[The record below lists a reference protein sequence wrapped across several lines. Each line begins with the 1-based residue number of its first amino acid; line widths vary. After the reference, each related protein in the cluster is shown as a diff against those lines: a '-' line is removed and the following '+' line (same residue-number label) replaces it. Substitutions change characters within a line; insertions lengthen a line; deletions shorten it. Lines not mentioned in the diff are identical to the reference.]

1 MDRLLLVEKESLEK
15 MSLDLTPEVLE
26 PLDYLADGNEV
37 HNHNREQL
45 PIASSM
51 TSSSSSHQT
60 SSPTT
65 SSLFLTSR
73 RRAQSDDGPAINETR
88 LLELPDKMAEIRE
101 RMRSLVGRQTGRLKT
116 LKLVASFNEDVAAA
130 IETFASCLRSRL
142 EVGPSLPGGDRPS
155 SSGKDEA
162 VSVLSSWNSAVL
174 SLKAYANDAE
184 TLASQIRRGNL
195 DLQSAIAGS
204 AEREAR
210 SFQERE
216 EYRWKALCDAAR
228 VEAKVRAKLKQ
239 HVAELEKAKARLTL
253 AEELDSGDGA
263 GNSTTPRR
271 SAQSTKMD
279 RHINK
284 AMGKMFNILPGG
296 GEDVMNKVLT
306 PMQRQ
311 AIATRQFDE
320 ARVKEG
326 RGTESYEMARAMKQ
340 QAVVSYEA
348 EAEGAEFKF
357 KGAERN
363 DLDLMQRSLVS
374 AVEAM
379 KNFREGHL
387 KSVVSSIA
395 AKIDLRENGTLV
407 EDMTGWVAF
416 VEKRVSEH
424 HARIVD
430 NTKIGESDG
439 QAENGFC
446 LKLQLVAC
454 TDMQDTIRRLFLE
467 DDSGAIMDDIDICGE
482 DAVGAESLAGEEV
495 GSGEINVA
503 APLLPDVPADSLLEK
518 MDPIFSKTL
527 KNVTIEDYYNRG
539 WSEETPLYGPW
550 LEKKGSF
557 DVSVGDWEHSSEG
570 FENSWS
576 GEIFTQRRVSLILLD
591 RLFLLNT
598 SIHLSCN
605 FSSFMQLL
613 RLLNDAPRSSDSS
626 SSARHIFTLVL
637 QLQE

>member
-1 MDRLLLVEKESLEK
+1 MESLEK
-15 MSLDLTPEVLE
+15 MSLDLTPEALE
-26 PLDYLADGNEV
+26 PLDYLDDGNGV

-45 PIASSM
+45 PIAFSM
-51 TSSSSSHQT
+51 TSSSSSQQT
-60 SSPTT
+60 SSPTP

-101 RMRSLVGRQTGRLKT
+101 RMRSLLGRQTGRLKT

-130 IETFASCLRSRL
+130 IETFASGLRSRL
-142 EVGPSLPGGDRPS
+142 EVGPSLSGGDRPS

-162 VSVLSSWNSAVL
+162 ASVLSSWNSAVR
-174 SLKAYANDAE
+174 SLEAYANEAE

-195 DLQSAIAGS
+195 NLQSAIAGS

-210 SFQERE
+210 SFQDRE

-228 VEAKVRAKLKQ
+228 VEAKARAKLKQ

-253 AEELDSGDGA
+253 AEEVDSGDGA

-311 AIATRQFDE
+311 AIATRQLDE

-348 EAEGAEFKF
+348 EAEGAEFQF

-363 DLDLMQRSLVS
+363 DLDLMQRSLLS

-387 KSVVSSIA
+387 KSVVSLIA
-395 AKIDLRENGTLV
+395 AKINLRENVTLV

-430 NTKIGESDG
+430 NTKIDESDG
-439 QAENGFC
+439 QAESGFC

-454 TDMQDTIRRLFLE
+454 TDMHDTIRQLFLE

-495 GSGEINVA
+495 GSGEINVT

-539 WSEETPLYGPW
+539 WSDETPLYGPW

-557 DVSVGDWEHSSEG
+557 DVSVGDWEHSAEG

-576 GEIFTQRRVSLILLD
+576 GETFPSRRVSLIHWI
-591 RLFLLNT
+591 FYFFPNT

-605 FSSFMQLL
+605 FFSSFMQLL
-613 RLLNDAPRSSDSS
+613 CLLNDAPRSSDSS

-637 QLQE
+637 PLQE

>member
-1 MDRLLLVEKESLEK
+1 
-15 MSLDLTPEVLE
+15 MSLDLTPEALK
-26 PLDYLADGNEV
+26 PLDCLADGNGV
-37 HNHNREQL
+37 YNHNNEQL
-45 PIASSM
+45 PVLSSM
-51 TSSSSSHQT
+51 TSSSLSSSSQPT
-60 SSPTT
+60 SSPTP

-101 RMRSLVGRQTGRLKT
+101 RMRSLVGRQAGRLKT

-130 IETFASCLRSRL
+130 IETFASGLRSRL
-142 EVGPSLPGGDRPS
+142 EVGPSPPGGDRSSS

-162 VSVLSSWNSAVL
+162 ASVLSSWNSAVR
-174 SLKAYANDAE
+174 SLEAYANDAE
-184 TLASQIRRGNL
+184 TLSRQIRLGNV

-228 VEAKVRAKLKQ
+228 VEAKARAKLKQ
-239 HVAELEKAKARLTL
+239 HVAELDKAKARLTL
-253 AEELDSGDGA
+253 AEEVDSGDGA
-263 GNSTTPRR
+263 GNSPPPRR

-311 AIATRQFDE
+311 AIATRQLDE
-320 ARVKEG
+320 AREKEG
-326 RGTESYEMARAMKQ
+326 KGTESYEMARAMKQ

-357 KGAERN
+357 KCDERS
-363 DLDLMQRSLVS
+363 DLDLMQRSLIS
-374 AVEAM
+374 AVDAM
-379 KNFREGHL
+379 RNFRDGHL

-395 AKIDLRENGTLV
+395 AKMDLRGNGTLV

-424 HARIVD
+424 HARMVD
-430 NTKIGESDG
+430 STKIDESDG
-439 QAENGFC
+439 QAESGFC

-454 TDMQDTIRRLFLE
+454 TDMHDTIRQFFLE
-467 DDSGAIMDDIDICGE
+467 DDSGAIIDDIDICGE

-495 GSGEINVA
+495 GSGEIKVT
-503 APLLPDVPADSLLEK
+503 APPLPDVPADSLLEK
-518 MDPIFSKTL
+518 MDHIFSKTL
-527 KNVTIEDYYNRG
+527 KNVTIEDYYNHG

-557 DVSVGDWEHSSEG
+557 DVSVGDWEHSAEG

-576 GEIFTQRRVSLILLD
+576 GEIFPARRVSRILLD
-591 RLFLLNT
+591 RLFFPNL
-598 SIHLSCN
+598 H
-605 FSSFMQLL
+605 SSFMRHL
-613 RLLNDAPRSSDSS
+613 RPLNNAPRSSDSNS
-626 SSARHIFTLVL
+626 SVRHIFTSVL
-637 QLQE
+637 QSQE

>member
-1 MDRLLLVEKESLEK
+1 MESLEK
-15 MSLDLTPEVLE
+15 MSLDLTPEALE
-26 PLDYLADGNEV
+26 PLDYLDDVNGV

-45 PIASSM
+45 PIVSSM
-51 TSSSSSHQT
+51 TSSSSSQQT
-60 SSPTT
+60 SSPTP

-101 RMRSLVGRQTGRLKT
+101 RMRSLLGRQTGRLKT

-130 IETFASCLRSRL
+130 IETFASGLRSRL
-142 EVGPSLPGGDRPS
+142 EVGPSLSGGDRPS

-162 VSVLSSWNSAVL
+162 ASVLSSWNSAVR
-174 SLKAYANDAE
+174 SLEAYANEAE

-210 SFQERE
+210 SFQDRE

-228 VEAKVRAKLKQ
+228 VEAKARAKLKQ

-253 AEELDSGDGA
+253 AEEVDSGDGA

-311 AIATRQFDE
+311 AIATRQLDE

-357 KGAERN
+357 KGVERN
-363 DLDLMQRSLVS
+363 DLDLMQRSLLS

-387 KSVVSSIA
+387 KSVVSLIA
-395 AKIDLRENGTLV
+395 AKINLRENVTLV

-430 NTKIGESDG
+430 NAKIDESDG
-439 QAENGFC
+439 QAESGFC

-454 TDMQDTIRRLFLE
+454 TDMNDTIRQLFLE
-467 DDSGAIMDDIDICGE
+467 DDSGAIMDDIYICGE
-482 DAVGAESLAGEEV
+482 GAVGAESLAGEEV
-495 GSGEINVA
+495 GSGEINVT

-539 WSEETPLYGPW
+539 WSDETPLYGPW

-557 DVSVGDWEHSSEG
+557 DVSVGDWEHSAEG

-576 GEIFTQRRVSLILLD
+576 GETFPSRRVSLILLD
-591 RLFLLNT
+591 LLFFPNT

-605 FSSFMQLL
+605 FSSFIQLL
-613 RLLNDAPRSSDSS
+613 CLLNDAPRSSDSS

>member
-1 MDRLLLVEKESLEK
+1 
-15 MSLDLTPEVLE
+15 MSLDLTPEALE
-26 PLDYLADGNEV
+26 PLDYLDDVNGV

-45 PIASSM
+45 PIVSSM
-51 TSSSSSHQT
+51 TSSSSSQQT
-60 SSPTT
+60 SSPTP

-101 RMRSLVGRQTGRLKT
+101 RMRSLLGRQTGRLKT

-130 IETFASCLRSRL
+130 IETFASGLRSRL
-142 EVGPSLPGGDRPS
+142 EVGPSLSGGDRPS

-162 VSVLSSWNSAVL
+162 ASVLSSWNSAVR
-174 SLKAYANDAE
+174 SLEAYANEAE

-210 SFQERE
+210 SFQDRE

-228 VEAKVRAKLKQ
+228 VEAKARAKLKQ

-253 AEELDSGDGA
+253 AEEVDSGDGA

-311 AIATRQFDE
+311 AIATRQLDE

-357 KGAERN
+357 KGVERN
-363 DLDLMQRSLVS
+363 DLDLMQRSLLS

-387 KSVVSSIA
+387 KSVVSLIA
-395 AKIDLRENGTLV
+395 AKINLRENVTLV

-430 NTKIGESDG
+430 NAKIDESDG
-439 QAENGFC
+439 QAESGFC

-454 TDMQDTIRRLFLE
+454 TDMNDTIRQLFLE
-467 DDSGAIMDDIDICGE
+467 DDSGAIMDDIYICGE

-495 GSGEINVA
+495 GSGEINVT

-539 WSEETPLYGPW
+539 WSDETPLYGPW

-557 DVSVGDWEHSSEG
+557 DVSVGDWEHSAEG

-576 GEIFTQRRVSLILLD
+576 GETFPSRRVSLILLYL
-591 RLFLLNT
+591 LFFPNT

-613 RLLNDAPRSSDSS
+613 CLLNDAPRSSDSS

>member
-1 MDRLLLVEKESLEK
+1 MESLEK
-15 MSLDLTPEVLE
+15 MSLDLTPEALE
-26 PLDYLADGNEV
+26 PLDYLDDVNGV

-45 PIASSM
+45 PIVSSM
-51 TSSSSSHQT
+51 TSSSSSQQT
-60 SSPTT
+60 SSPTP

-101 RMRSLVGRQTGRLKT
+101 RMRSLLGRQTGRLKT

-130 IETFASCLRSRL
+130 IETFASGLRSRL
-142 EVGPSLPGGDRPS
+142 EVGPSLSGGDRPS

-162 VSVLSSWNSAVL
+162 ASVLSSWNSAVR
-174 SLKAYANDAE
+174 SLEAYANEAE

-210 SFQERE
+210 SFQDRE

-228 VEAKVRAKLKQ
+228 VEAKARAKLKQ

-253 AEELDSGDGA
+253 AEEVDSGDGA

-311 AIATRQFDE
+311 AIATRQLDE

-357 KGAERN
+357 KGVERN
-363 DLDLMQRSLVS
+363 DLDLMQRSLLS

-387 KSVVSSIA
+387 KSVVSLIA
-395 AKIDLRENGTLV
+395 AKINLRENVTLV

-430 NTKIGESDG
+430 NAKIDESDG
-439 QAENGFC
+439 QAESGFC

-454 TDMQDTIRRLFLE
+454 TDMNDTIRQLFLE
-467 DDSGAIMDDIDICGE
+467 DDSGAIMDDIYICGE

-495 GSGEINVA
+495 GSGEINVT

-539 WSEETPLYGPW
+539 WSDETPLYGPW

-557 DVSVGDWEHSSEG
+557 DVSVGDWEHSAEG

-576 GEIFTQRRVSLILLD
+576 GETFPSRRVSLILLD
-591 RLFLLNT
+591 LLFFPNT

-605 FSSFMQLL
+605 FSSFIQLL
-613 RLLNDAPRSSDSS
+613 CLLNDAPRSSDSS

>member
-1 MDRLLLVEKESLEK
+1 
-15 MSLDLTPEVLE
+15 
-26 PLDYLADGNEV
+26 
-37 HNHNREQL
+37 
-45 PIASSM
+45 
-51 TSSSSSHQT
+51 
-60 SSPTT
+60 
-65 SSLFLTSR
+65 
-73 RRAQSDDGPAINETR
+73 
-88 LLELPDKMAEIRE
+88 
-101 RMRSLVGRQTGRLKT
+101 
-116 LKLVASFNEDVAAA
+116 
-130 IETFASCLRSRL
+130 L
-142 EVGPSLPGGDRPS
+142 EVGPSLSGGDRPS

-162 VSVLSSWNSAVL
+162 ASVLSSWNSAVR
-174 SLKAYANDAE
+174 SLEAYANEAE

-210 SFQERE
+210 SFQDRE

-228 VEAKVRAKLKQ
+228 VEAKARAKLKQ

-253 AEELDSGDGA
+253 AEEVDSGDGA

-311 AIATRQFDE
+311 AIATRQLDE

-357 KGAERN
+357 KGVERN
-363 DLDLMQRSLVS
+363 DLDLMQRSLLS

-387 KSVVSSIA
+387 KSVVSLIA
-395 AKIDLRENGTLV
+395 AKINLRENVTLV

-430 NTKIGESDG
+430 NAKIDESDG
-439 QAENGFC
+439 QAESGFC

-454 TDMQDTIRRLFLE
+454 TDMNDTIRQLFLE
-467 DDSGAIMDDIDICGE
+467 DDSGDIMDDIYICGE
-482 DAVGAESLAGEEV
+482 GAVGAESLAGEEV
-495 GSGEINVA
+495 GSGEINVT

-539 WSEETPLYGPW
+539 WSDETPLYGPW

-557 DVSVGDWEHSSEG
+557 DVSVGDWEHSAEG

-576 GEIFTQRRVSLILLD
+576 GETFPSRRVSLILLD
-591 RLFLLNT
+591 LLFFPNT

-605 FSSFMQLL
+605 FSSFIQLL
-613 RLLNDAPRSSDSS
+613 CLLNDAPRSSDSS

>member
-1 MDRLLLVEKESLEK
+1 MESLEK
-15 MSLDLTPEVLE
+15 MSLDLTPEALE
-26 PLDYLADGNEV
+26 PLDYLDDVNGV

-45 PIASSM
+45 PIVSSM
-51 TSSSSSHQT
+51 TSSSSSQQT
-60 SSPTT
+60 SSPTP

-101 RMRSLVGRQTGRLKT
+101 RMRSLLGRQTGRLKT

-130 IETFASCLRSRL
+130 IETFASGLRSRL
-142 EVGPSLPGGDRPS
+142 EVGPSLSGGDRPS

-162 VSVLSSWNSAVL
+162 ASVLSSWNSAVR
-174 SLKAYANDAE
+174 SLEAYANEAE

-210 SFQERE
+210 SFQDRE

-228 VEAKVRAKLKQ
+228 VEAKARAKLKQ

-253 AEELDSGDGA
+253 AEEVDSGDGA

-311 AIATRQFDE
+311 AIATRQLDE

-357 KGAERN
+357 KGVERN
-363 DLDLMQRSLVS
+363 DLDLMQRSLLS

-387 KSVVSSIA
+387 KSVVSLIA
-395 AKIDLRENGTLV
+395 AKINLRENVTLV

-430 NTKIGESDG
+430 NAKIDESDG
-439 QAENGFC
+439 QAESGFC

-454 TDMQDTIRRLFLE
+454 TDMNDTIRQLFLE
-467 DDSGAIMDDIDICGE
+467 DDSGAIMDDIYICGE
-482 DAVGAESLAGEEV
+482 DAVGAESLVGEEV
-495 GSGEINVA
+495 GSGEINVT

-539 WSEETPLYGPW
+539 WSDETPLYGPW

-557 DVSVGDWEHSSEG
+557 DVSVGDWEHSAEG

-576 GEIFTQRRVSLILLD
+576 GETFPSRRVSLILLYL
-591 RLFLLNT
+591 LFFPNT

-613 RLLNDAPRSSDSS
+613 CLLNDAPRSSDSS

>member
-1 MDRLLLVEKESLEK
+1 MESLEK
-15 MSLDLTPEVLE
+15 MSLDLTPEALE
-26 PLDYLADGNEV
+26 PLDYLDDVNGV

-45 PIASSM
+45 PIVSSM
-51 TSSSSSHQT
+51 TSSSSSQQT
-60 SSPTT
+60 SSPTP

-101 RMRSLVGRQTGRLKT
+101 RMRSLLGRQTGRLKT

-130 IETFASCLRSRL
+130 IETFASGLRSRL
-142 EVGPSLPGGDRPS
+142 EVGPSLSGGDRPS

-162 VSVLSSWNSAVL
+162 ASVLSSWNSAVR
-174 SLKAYANDAE
+174 SLEAYANEAE

-210 SFQERE
+210 SFQDRE

-228 VEAKVRAKLKQ
+228 VEAKARAKLKQ

-253 AEELDSGDGA
+253 AEEVDSGDGA

-311 AIATRQFDE
+311 AIATRQLDE

-357 KGAERN
+357 KGVERN
-363 DLDLMQRSLVS
+363 DLDLMQRSLLS

-387 KSVVSSIA
+387 KSVVSLIA
-395 AKIDLRENGTLV
+395 AKINLRENVTLV

-430 NTKIGESDG
+430 NAKIDESDG
-439 QAENGFC
+439 QAESGFC

-454 TDMQDTIRRLFLE
+454 TDMNDTIRQLFLE
-467 DDSGAIMDDIDICGE
+467 DDSGAIMDDIYICGE
-482 DAVGAESLAGEEV
+482 DAVGAESLVGEEV
-495 GSGEINVA
+495 GSGEINVT

-539 WSEETPLYGPW
+539 WSDETPLYGPW

-557 DVSVGDWEHSSEG
+557 DVSVGDWEHSAEG

-576 GEIFTQRRVSLILLD
+576 GETFPSRRVSLILLD
-591 RLFLLNT
+591 LLFFPNT

-605 FSSFMQLL
+605 FSSFIQLL
-613 RLLNDAPRSSDSS
+613 CLLNDAPRSSDSS

>member
-1 MDRLLLVEKESLEK
+1 MESLEK
-15 MSLDLTPEVLE
+15 MSLDLTPEALE
-26 PLDYLADGNEV
+26 PLDYLDDVNGV

-45 PIASSM
+45 PIVSSM
-51 TSSSSSHQT
+51 TSSSSSQQT
-60 SSPTT
+60 SSPTP

-101 RMRSLVGRQTGRLKT
+101 RMRSLLGRQTGRLKT

-130 IETFASCLRSRL
+130 IETFASGLRSRL
-142 EVGPSLPGGDRPS
+142 EVGPSLSGGDRPS

-162 VSVLSSWNSAVL
+162 ASVLSSWNSAVR
-174 SLKAYANDAE
+174 SLEAYANEAE

-210 SFQERE
+210 SFQDRE

-228 VEAKVRAKLKQ
+228 VEAKARAKLKQ

-253 AEELDSGDGA
+253 AEEVDSGDGA

-311 AIATRQFDE
+311 AIATRQLDE

-357 KGAERN
+357 KGVERN
-363 DLDLMQRSLVS
+363 DLDLMQRSLLS

-387 KSVVSSIA
+387 KSVVSLIA
-395 AKIDLRENGTLV
+395 AKINLRENVTLV

-430 NTKIGESDG
+430 NAKIDESDG
-439 QAENGFC
+439 QAESGFC

-454 TDMQDTIRRLFLE
+454 TDMNDTIRQLFLE
-467 DDSGAIMDDIDICGE
+467 DDSGAIMDDIYICGE
-482 DAVGAESLAGEEV
+482 GAVGAESLAGEEV
-495 GSGEINVA
+495 GSGEINVT

-539 WSEETPLYGPW
+539 WSDETPLYGPW

-557 DVSVGDWEHSSEG
+557 DVSVGDWEHSAEG

-576 GEIFTQRRVSLILLD
+576 GETFPSRRVSLILLYL
-591 RLFLLNT
+591 LFFPNT

-613 RLLNDAPRSSDSS
+613 CLLNDAPRSSDSS

>member
-1 MDRLLLVEKESLEK
+1 
-15 MSLDLTPEVLE
+15 MSLDLTPEALE
-26 PLDYLADGNEV
+26 PLDYLDDVNGV

-45 PIASSM
+45 PIVSSM
-51 TSSSSSHQT
+51 TSSSSSQQT
-60 SSPTT
+60 SSPTP

-101 RMRSLVGRQTGRLKT
+101 RMRSLLGRQTGRLKT

-130 IETFASCLRSRL
+130 IETFASGLRSRL
-142 EVGPSLPGGDRPS
+142 EVGPSLSGGDRPS

-162 VSVLSSWNSAVL
+162 ASVLSSWNSAVR
-174 SLKAYANDAE
+174 SLEAYANEAE

-210 SFQERE
+210 SFQDRE

-228 VEAKVRAKLKQ
+228 VEAKARAKLKQ

-253 AEELDSGDGA
+253 AEEVDSGDGA

-311 AIATRQFDE
+311 AIATRQLDE

-357 KGAERN
+357 KGVERN
-363 DLDLMQRSLVS
+363 DLDLMQRSLLS

-387 KSVVSSIA
+387 KSVVSLIA
-395 AKIDLRENGTLV
+395 AKINLRENVTLV

-430 NTKIGESDG
+430 NAKIDESDG
-439 QAENGFC
+439 QAESGFC

-454 TDMQDTIRRLFLE
+454 TDMNDTIRQLFLE
-467 DDSGAIMDDIDICGE
+467 DDSGAIMDDIYICGE
-482 DAVGAESLAGEEV
+482 DAVGAESLVGEEV
-495 GSGEINVA
+495 GSGEINVT

-539 WSEETPLYGPW
+539 WSDETPLYGPW

-557 DVSVGDWEHSSEG
+557 DVSVGDWEHSAEG

-576 GEIFTQRRVSLILLD
+576 GETFPSRRVSLILLD
-591 RLFLLNT
+591 LLFFPNT

-613 RLLNDAPRSSDSS
+613 CLLNDAPRSSDSS

>member
-1 MDRLLLVEKESLEK
+1 MESLEK
-15 MSLDLTPEVLE
+15 MSLDLTPEALE
-26 PLDYLADGNEV
+26 PLDYLDDVNGV

-45 PIASSM
+45 PIVSSM
-51 TSSSSSHQT
+51 TSSSSSQQT
-60 SSPTT
+60 SSPTP

-101 RMRSLVGRQTGRLKT
+101 RMRSLLGRQTGRLKT

-130 IETFASCLRSRL
+130 IETFASGLRSRL
-142 EVGPSLPGGDRPS
+142 EVGPSLSGGDRPS

-162 VSVLSSWNSAVL
+162 ASVLSSWNSAVR
-174 SLKAYANDAE
+174 SLEAYANEAE

-210 SFQERE
+210 SFQDRE

-228 VEAKVRAKLKQ
+228 VEAKARAKLKQ

-253 AEELDSGDGA
+253 AEEVDSGDGA

-311 AIATRQFDE
+311 AIATRQLDE

-357 KGAERN
+357 KGVERN
-363 DLDLMQRSLVS
+363 DLDLMQRSLLS

-387 KSVVSSIA
+387 KSVVSLIA
-395 AKIDLRENGTLV
+395 AKINLRENVTLV

-430 NTKIGESDG
+430 NAKIDESDG
-439 QAENGFC
+439 QAESGFC

-454 TDMQDTIRRLFLE
+454 TDMNDTIRQLFLE
-467 DDSGAIMDDIDICGE
+467 DDSGAIMDDIYICGE
-482 DAVGAESLAGEEV
+482 DAVGAESLVGEEV
-495 GSGEINVA
+495 GSGEINVT

-539 WSEETPLYGPW
+539 WSDETPLYGPW

-557 DVSVGDWEHSSEG
+557 DVSVGDWEHSAEG

-576 GEIFTQRRVSLILLD
+576 GETFPSRRVSLILLD
-591 RLFLLNT
+591 LLFFPNT

-613 RLLNDAPRSSDSS
+613 CLLNDAPRSSDSS

>member
-1 MDRLLLVEKESLEK
+1 MESLEK
-15 MSLDLTPEVLE
+15 MSLDLTPEALE
-26 PLDYLADGNEV
+26 PLDYLDDVNGV

-45 PIASSM
+45 PIVSSM
-51 TSSSSSHQT
+51 TSSSSSQQT
-60 SSPTT
+60 SSPTP

-101 RMRSLVGRQTGRLKT
+101 RMRSLLGRQTGRLKT

-130 IETFASCLRSRL
+130 IETFASGLRSRL
-142 EVGPSLPGGDRPS
+142 EVGPSLSGGDRPS

-162 VSVLSSWNSAVL
+162 ASVLSSWNSAVR
-174 SLKAYANDAE
+174 SLEAYANEAE

-210 SFQERE
+210 SFQDRE

-228 VEAKVRAKLKQ
+228 VEAKARAKLKQ

-253 AEELDSGDGA
+253 AEEVDSGDGA

-311 AIATRQFDE
+311 AIATRQLDE

-357 KGAERN
+357 KGVERN
-363 DLDLMQRSLVS
+363 DLDLMQRSLLS

-387 KSVVSSIA
+387 KSVVSLIA
-395 AKIDLRENGTLV
+395 AKINLRENVTLV

-430 NTKIGESDG
+430 NAKIDESDG
-439 QAENGFC
+439 QAESGFC

-454 TDMQDTIRRLFLE
+454 TDMNDTIRQLFLE
-467 DDSGAIMDDIDICGE
+467 DDSGAIMDDIYICGE
-482 DAVGAESLAGEEV
+482 DAVGAESLVGEEV
-495 GSGEINVA
+495 GSGEINVT

-539 WSEETPLYGPW
+539 WSDETPLYGPW

-557 DVSVGDWEHSSEG
+557 DVSVGDWEHSAEG

-576 GEIFTQRRVSLILLD
+576 GETFPSRRVSLILLYL
-591 RLFLLNT
+591 LFFPNT
-598 SIHLSCN
+598 FIHLSCN

-613 RLLNDAPRSSDSS
+613 CLLNDAPRSSDSS

>member
-1 MDRLLLVEKESLEK
+1 
-15 MSLDLTPEVLE
+15 MSLDLTPEALE
-26 PLDYLADGNEV
+26 PLDYLDDVNGV

-45 PIASSM
+45 PIVSSM
-51 TSSSSSHQT
+51 TSSSSSQQT
-60 SSPTT
+60 SSPTP

-101 RMRSLVGRQTGRLKT
+101 RMRSLLGRQTGRLKT

-130 IETFASCLRSRL
+130 IETFASGLRSRL
-142 EVGPSLPGGDRPS
+142 EVGPSLSGGDRPS

-162 VSVLSSWNSAVL
+162 ASVLSSWNSAVR
-174 SLKAYANDAE
+174 SLEAYANEAE

-195 DLQSAIAGS
+195 NLQSAIAGS

-210 SFQERE
+210 SFQDRE
-216 EYRWKALCDAAR
+216 DYRWKALCDAAR
-228 VEAKVRAKLKQ
+228 VEAKARAKLKQ

-253 AEELDSGDGA
+253 AEEVDSGDGA

-311 AIATRQFDE
+311 AIATRQLDE

-357 KGAERN
+357 KGVERN
-363 DLDLMQRSLVS
+363 DLDLMQRSLLS

-387 KSVVSSIA
+387 KSVVSLIA
-395 AKIDLRENGTLV
+395 AKINLRENVTLV

-430 NTKIGESDG
+430 NTKIDESDG
-439 QAENGFC
+439 QAESGFC

-454 TDMQDTIRRLFLE
+454 TDMNDTIRQLFLE
-467 DDSGAIMDDIDICGE
+467 DDSGAIMDDIYICGE
-482 DAVGAESLAGEEV
+482 DAVGAESLVGEEV
-495 GSGEINVA
+495 GSGEINVT

-539 WSEETPLYGPW
+539 WSDETPLYGPW

-557 DVSVGDWEHSSEG
+557 DVSVGDWEHSAEG

-576 GEIFTQRRVSLILLD
+576 GETFPSRRVSLILLD
-591 RLFLLNT
+591 LLFFPNT

-605 FSSFMQLL
+605 FSSFIQLL
-613 RLLNDAPRSSDSS
+613 CLLNDAPRSSDSS